1 LTIVKPLPHAA
12 RDDGPHAR
20 ARTRMSFDFNPMPPV
35 WLLQVAVAGVWL
47 YEGLW
52 CKVLGR
58 SAHEF
63 EVVSEVR
70 FLRPWMVSAFLR
82 VLGVVECALGVW
94 VLAGWMPQW
103 AALAQTVLLVALNSA
118 GLTLARAKIP
128 DPAGMVFKNFA
139 LLVLAWVCAALL
151 LQEAG

>member
-1 LTIVKPLPHAA
+1 MTL
-12 RDDGPHAR
+12 D
-20 ARTRMSFDFNPMPPV
+20 FDPMPPV

-70 FLRPWMVSAFLR
+70 FLRPWVVSAFLR
-82 VLGVVECALGVW
+82 ALGVVECALAAW
-94 VLAGWMPQW
+94 VLSGWQPAW
-103 AALAQTVLLVALNSA
+103 AALAQTVLLVALNTA

-128 DPAGMVFKNFA
+128 DPAGMLFKNFA
-139 LLVLAWVCAALL
+139 LLVLAWACAGLL
-151 LQEAG
+151 VREAA

>member
-1 LTIVKPLPHAA
+1 MNLA
-12 RDDGPHAR
+12 
-20 ARTRMSFDFNPMPPV
+20 FDPMPPT
-35 WLLQVAVAGVWL
+35 WLVQVAVAGVWL

-52 CKVLGR
+52 CKLLAR

-63 EVVSEVR
+63 EVVAEVR

-94 VLAGWMPQW
+94 VLSGWSPQA
-103 AALAQTVLLVALNSA
+103 AALAQTILLIGLNTA

-128 DPAGMVFKNFA
+128 DPAGMLFKNFA

-151 LQEAG
+151 LGDRP

>member
-1 LTIVKPLPHAA
+1 
-12 RDDGPHAR
+12 
-20 ARTRMSFDFNPMPPV
+20 MNFDFDPMPPV

-52 CKVLGR
+52 CKVLAR

-82 VLGVVECALGVW
+82 ALGVVECALGVW
-94 VLAGWMPQW
+94 VLWGWQPQA
-103 AALAQTVLLVALNSA
+103 AALAQTVLLVALNTA
-118 GLTLARAKIP
+118 GLTLARSKIP
-128 DPAGMVFKNFA
+128 DPAGMLFKNFA
-139 LLVLAWVCAALL
+139 LLVLAWVCAAMLL
-151 LQEAG
+151 REAA